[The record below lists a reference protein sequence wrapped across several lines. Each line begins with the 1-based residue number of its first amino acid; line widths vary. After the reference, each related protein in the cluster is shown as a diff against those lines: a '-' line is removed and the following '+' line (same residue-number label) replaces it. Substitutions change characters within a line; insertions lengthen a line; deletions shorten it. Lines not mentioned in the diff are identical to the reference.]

1 MSSRSAVAQH
11 VAEVMMSGGDRNKA
25 ITEAAAWLMTHGKAR
40 QVSYLAN
47 DIAQALADKGYL
59 FARVTTA
66 RPITEST
73 KQQITQFIKTETQAQ
88 TVECEYFI
96 DESLI
101 GGALIATPYGT
112 LDASVKAALSTIIE
126 GASQ

>member
-1 MSSRSAVAQH
+1 MSSRSAVAHH
-11 VAEVMMSGGDRNKA
+11 VADVMIAGGNRTKA
-25 ITEAAAWLMTHGKAR
+25 INDAAAWLIAHGKAR

-47 DIAQALADKGYL
+47 DIAQALADQGYL

-66 RPITEST
+66 RPVSEQS
-73 KQQITQFIKTETQAQ
+73 KEQITQFIMSETNAK
-88 TVECEYFI
+88 TVECEYAI